1 MAKVK
6 KRTQVSAKKK
16 SWHPSVM
23 AHLMRQA
30 QEEDYRREKM
40 AESERAAR
48 SHLADFWGEH
58 GG

>member
-6 KRTQVSAKKK
+6 KRTQVVAKKNG
-16 SWHPSVM
+16 WHPSVM

-40 AESERAAR
+40 AEFERAAR
-48 SHLADFWGEH
+48 SHLADFGGEN